1 MPHFLI
7 EASYSAEGLRG
18 LAKDKASGR
27 EAAVKTTLSSV
38 GGKLIS
44 MYYALGEGDVYIVCE
59 CPDHVAA
66 AALSLAASSSGLIRT
81 KTTSLLTV
89 KETDRAL
96 ATKTASARPEPTK
109 QRRDSNIRG
118 GQPSQATALFGSG
131 MPLSNR
137 PYRYD

>member
-27 EAAVKTTLSSV
+27 EAAVKTALSSV

-44 MYYALGEGDVYIVCE
+44 IYYALGEGDVYIVCE
-59 CPDHVAA
+59 CPDHVSV

-89 KETDRAL
+89 EETDRAL
-96 ATKTASARPEPTK
+96 ATKTGFSAPGAGR
-109 QRRDSNIRG
+109 
-118 GQPSQATALFGSG
+118 TAKA
-131 MPLSNR
+131 
-137 PYRYD
+137 